1 MTEFTICLT
10 DTTTNFPINVR
21 VRAQV
26 ELGCEPEY
34 DRQTGV
40 QTAAGC
46 GDVAYIHSLLF
57 LDLNDE
63 GRQWIPAEMFP
74 RDWLKRLEV
83 EAIETALFN
92 QQNKED
98 AKYDY

>member
-1 MTEFTICLT
+1 MTEFTVMLT
-10 DTTTNFPINVR
+10 DQTTNFPINVR

-26 ELGCEPEY
+26 EFGVEPEY
-34 DRQTGV
+34 DRATGV

-74 RDWLKRLEV
+74 RDWLKRLEMA
-83 EAIETALFN
+83 AIEQAIFDN
-92 QQNKED
+92 QNNTDHEP
-98 AKYDY
+98 